1 MEPAEA
7 VVALGGM
14 LTGLL
19 TTSIIA
25 WAIVQGLRARAQG
38 QAGNIPRHVE
48 EELVALRDQVDAM
61 QHQLA
66 ETHER
71 LDFTERLLTRGQAE
85 REDVH

>member
-1 MEPAEA
+1 MEPAQA

-19 TTSIIA
+19 TTGMIC
-25 WAIVQGLRARAQG
+25 WAVVQGLRARAQS
-38 QAGNIPRHVE
+38 QAGSIPQQVE

-61 QHQLA
+61 QHQLT
-66 ETHER
+66 ETQER